1 MQILLDDQ
9 LKKKLTSQEQG
20 EKRRNGE
27 TPNVGSSL
35 QNNNKSAQV
44 VSRGTKLLRLLRY
57 N

>member
-27 TPNVGSSL
+27 TPNVGSNL

-44 VSRGTKLLRLLRY
+44 VSRGTKFLRLLRY

>member
-35 QNNNKSAQV
+35 QNNNNQV

>member
-1 MQILLDDQ
+1 MQILLDEQ

-27 TPNVGSSL
+27 VSSVGSNFH
-35 QNNNKSAQV
+35 NNTKSTQL
-44 VSRGTKLLRLLRY
+44 VSRGTKFLRLWRY

>member
-27 TPNVGSSL
+27 TPNVGSNL
-35 QNNNKSAQV
+35 QNNKSTQV
-44 VSRGTKLLRLLRY
+44 VSRGTKFLRLLRY